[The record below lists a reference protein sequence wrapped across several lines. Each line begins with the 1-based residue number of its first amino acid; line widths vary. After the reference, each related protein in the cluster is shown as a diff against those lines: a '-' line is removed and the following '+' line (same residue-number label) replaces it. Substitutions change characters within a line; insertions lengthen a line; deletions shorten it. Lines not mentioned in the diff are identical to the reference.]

1 MSNRDRD
8 GGDSTF
14 ADKDPTEETTEQT
27 TASETQP
34 SSTTL
39 RHLISSGDKA

>member
-8 GGDSTF
+8 DGGSAF
-14 ADKDPTEETTEQT
+14 ADKDPTEETTEHT
-27 TASETQP
+27 TVSETQP
-34 SSTTL
+34 SSTTV

>member
-8 GGDSTF
+8 DGDSAF
-14 ADKDPTEETTEQT
+14 ADKDLTEGTTGQT

-34 SSTTL
+34 SSTTV